1 MLLVE
6 SSFGVNNA
14 LKSASLLC
22 PAPHGTNTPTLQIC
36 QMTRGK
42 KCSLAAILVIMVAY
56 GRYRYTAAIGP
67 SPASRST
74 QQQSQS
80 AAFFSLHEQPRH
92 PEIAEHK
99 QKDITKP
106 GRHTG
111 APYSM
116 SGNDQI
122 IKWYLYILVVEMVVY
137 KMTFLFSS
145 QSENC
150 GVMLSDPSSL
160 FRLSVRQ

>member
-67 SPASRST
+67 SPPAAALSNSRSL
-74 QQQSQS
+74 QHSSHFMNSQ
-80 AAFFSLHEQPRH
+80 
-92 PEIAEHK
+92 
-99 QKDITKP
+99 DIQ
-106 GRHTG
+106 R
-111 APYSM
+111 
-116 SGNDQI
+116 
-122 IKWYLYILVVEMVVY
+122 
-137 KMTFLFSS
+137 
-145 QSENC
+145 
-150 GVMLSDPSSL
+150 
-160 FRLSVRQ
+160 